1 MRFIRFFAFSMLLVS
16 VISSCTYSPTEKK
29 EEKEVQ
35 EAKLPEAEK
44 LPLERI
50 KLPEGFSIEI
60 FANEVENARS
70 LCRGEKGTIFVGSM
84 KAKNVYALVD
94 TDGDQKADKQYMIAS
109 GLNTPN
115 GVAFLNGDL
124 YVAEI
129 NRILKF
135 PKIESRLDN
144 PPAYEVVYDQY
155 PTYRH
160 HGWKYIAFGPDEKLY
175 VPVGAACNICDSSR
189 QIFASI
195 TRMNPDGT
203 DMEIYARG
211 IRNTV
216 GFTWHPDTKNLWF
229 TDNGRDMMGDDM
241 PPCELNRATEKGQH
255 FGYPYCHGG
264 QYPDPEFGDQRDCS
278 EFVKPAQNLNAHVAP
293 LGIKFYTGNQFP
305 QAYKKSAFFAEHGSW
320 NRSKKSGYQ
329 LSIAKMEGEKV
340 VSYEAFAEG
349 WLDKA
354 KDEAW
359 GRPVDVLELPDG
371 SLLLSDDYANVIYRI
386 YYKG

>member
-1 MRFIRFFAFSMLLVS
+1 MRIFKLITISLLIMGFSS
-16 VISSCTYSPTEKK
+16 ACTYSPTEKK
-29 EEKEVQ
+29 EDKE
-35 EAKLPEAEK
+35 EAAEK
-44 LPLERI
+44 IIAESGLPLGKI
-50 KLPEGFSIEI
+50 NLPQGFKIEI
-60 FANEVENARS
+60 FADEVDNARS
-70 LCRGEKGTIFVGSM
+70 LCRGDRGTIFVGSM
-84 KAKNVYALVD
+84 RANKVYALVD
-94 TDGDQKADKQYMIAS
+94 TNGDQKADKQYVIAS
-109 GLNTPN
+109 DLNTPN

-135 PKIESRLDN
+135 SNIESQLDN
-144 PPAYEVVYDQY
+144 PPAYEVINDAY
-155 PTYRH
+155 PNYIH

-195 TRMNPDGT
+195 TRMDSDGSN
-203 DMEIYARG
+203 MEIYARG

-241 PPCELNRATEKGQH
+241 PPCELNRATEMGQH

-264 QYPDPEFGDQRDCS
+264 KYPDPEFGNQHDCS
-278 EFVKPAQNLNAHVAP
+278 EFVAPAQNLNAHVAP

-305 QAYKKSAFFAEHGSW
+305 QSYQKSAFFAEHGSW
-320 NRSKKSGYQ
+320 NRTQKSGYQ

-340 VSYEAFAEG
+340 ISYEAFADG

-354 KDEAW
+354 KNEAW
-359 GRPVDVLELPDG
+359 GRPVDVLELTDG
-371 SLLLSDDYANVIYRI
+371 SLLLSDDYANVVYRI
-386 YYKG
+386 SYGE